1 MTTTP
6 RIRPRT
12 FGLLLLAAA
21 LGLAVGAVGT
31 WKVRSDAGVI
41 TAPVLDQVYPAL
53 ETAAT
58 AFEAGL
64 ADGIGYRALQIPFGP
79 DSVPLDQRG
88 LGAYTEGAVFA
99 ARGYEQMNT
108 VGDLSSTLAEL
119 RAVDGFA
126 RIVRTLQGGTEL
138 IRRSAVPVA
147 GDPAPV
153 WETVT
158 TPPGMGV
165 DVRSIRS
172 IPTLLRTL
180 AVQNEEAGENGI
192 RRFSGTAPAASYPG
206 AVASDLLV
214 QTAPVLIVL
223 VELDAQD
230 RLVRILVRATNV
242 LATELE
248 YVTEIVFGPAGDE
261 PAWVR
266 EARQ

>member
-1 MTTTP
+1 MMTP

-12 FGLLLLAAA
+12 LGLLLLAAV
-21 LGLAVGAVGT
+21 LGFGAGAAGT
-31 WKVRSDAGVI
+31 WKARSDAGVI
-41 TAPVLDQVYPAL
+41 TAPVLDQIYPAL

-64 ADGIGYRALQIPFGP
+64 AGGIGYRALQIPVGP
-79 DSVPLDQRG
+79 DSVPVDQRG
-88 LGAYTEGAVFA
+88 LGAYTEGAVFT
-99 ARGYEQMNT
+99 ARGYEQMYT
-108 VGDLSSTLAEL
+108 VGDLSSTLTEL
-119 RAVDGFA
+119 RAADGFA
-126 RIVRTLQGGTEL
+126 RIVRTIDGGTER

-165 DVRSIRS
+165 DVRSVRF

-180 AVQNEEAGENGI
+180 AVENEEAGENGL

-214 QTAPVLIVL
+214 QTAPVLVVL

-230 RLVRILVRATNV
+230 RLVRLLIRATNV
-242 LATELE
+242 LATELA
-248 YVTEIVFGPAGDE
+248 YVTEIVFGPVGDE

-266 EARQ
+266 AALR